1 MAGVL
6 KYLNV
11 ELNLQTDNFNANIR
25 AAQKE
30 LKELEKTVKP
40 SLILFKDLGFAATGA
55 ATAIV
60 GSLVAAA
67 KSAADYGD
75 QMRDASIRTGLA
87 TQALGGIKLA
97 ADQSG
102 TSFEELQNGL
112 KRFSVNINA
121 AAQGTKQQVA
131 VFERFGVSIKDAHGQ
146 IRPFQDI
153 LGDVAE
159 KFKGMPEGVN
169 KTAAAVELFGKNG
182 ASAIEFLSL
191 GKAGLQ
197 EFQERAERLGIAV
210 GQDFAD
216 ASDKFNDSLNDIKAA
231 TQGLTVVIGN
241 ALLPAMTSL
250 AVKITDTIV
259 AFKNFLN
266 AHPALIDASIKL
278 AEVLGTGGALF
289 LGLAGLLIIIPK
301 LAFAWDA
308 LTVAMAANPIGLIA
322 VGVATAVTAL
332 VVFRNEIEGGLTLA
346 LSKMVKGIQVVLDGA
361 SKLAGAAGLTGLSS
375 KLSASGNAFKRTAD
389 DFADM
394 SKVFLA
400 GAPIITDN
408 TSRIDAFRTAH
419 QKVPPVLNA
428 TSDAAKKVTDA
439 FLKSLKPAD
448 DLNDDLGILLKRFN
462 EHDVVSVF
470 AKKIVD
476 SAKAQREH
484 GYEVTGSVAALEQE
498 AIAFVAASEAAE
510 TLNKAMEKAA
520 KIRALIRPITI
531 DVNDQALRD
540 SLENIPEIPLQKSPI
555 KIDLGPIN
563 TGAVVGLS
571 KVSADAQ
578 DKIANLSERIR
589 ELQAANIPAN
599 RIMAVYGDEI
609 SAAAQD
615 AKKFGLQLPENVNQL
630 NRMQDATKRSEDEAK
645 KWRDVWVQAQ
655 GKVVSS
661 FVDGISNMV
670 FHATKFSLDIIGI
683 FKSIGETIFKTVL
696 TDLSTKFTKTIS
708 DTILGQ
714 NGLGGVLSKIPGVGS
729 VLGNIGGGAASTAT
743 NAAGAVGGAGSSIG
757 SSISSV
763 LSSGGVV
770 GGLIS
775 GGISAAGSLL
785 GSMRLEGTMNA
796 VEYNTRASRIHLEV
810 IIDQLLWPMKF
821 ASENLYTINY
831 YAQYVAERMD
841 ALVDGVKALSG
852 LAAAAPAIPTV
863 ATPTTIQVQ
872 SAGLDFSPF
881 RKAVDAFKDIVDAIA
896 SIVKDFG
903 AFVTKFGDAMPSFD
917 FAPLNKAV
925 NLFSGA
931 VDGIAA
937 TIRDFGGF
945 VSALKE
951 VKMPRL
957 QIPMQPTQGDELQ
970 PVFKFSLTRPES
982 NSRLEDIAERI
993 LRLMTPNASQPI
1005 MANAVA
1011 STIQP
1016 PDFNIYNTIEINV
1029 SSNEDL
1035 SDPSVFDRKIMQPI
1049 DRGIMTG
1056 ARGYRQRWSTALSQ
1070 NAGNISTSPIAG

>member
-11 ELNLQTDNFNANIR
+11 ELNLQTDNFNSNIR

-40 SLILFKDLGFAATGA
+40 SLTLFKDLGFAATGA

-153 LGDVAE
+153 LGDVSE

-332 VVFRNEIEGGLTLA
+332 VVFRNEIEGGLTFA
-346 LSKMVKGIQVVLDGA
+346 LSKIAKGIQVVLDGA

-408 TSRIDAFRTAH
+408 TSRIEAFRSAH

-448 DLNDDLGILLKRFN
+448 DLNDDLGILLKRFS

-510 TLNKAMEKAA
+510 TLNKAIEKAA
-520 KIRALIRPITI
+520 KMRALIRPVTI

-571 KVSADAQ
+571 KASADAQ

-615 AKKFGLQLPENVNQL
+615 AKKFGLQLPENVYQL

-661 FVDGISNMV
+661 FVDSVSNMV
-670 FHATKFSLDIIGI
+670 FHAKKFSLDIIGI

-729 VLGNIGGGAASTAT
+729 VLGKIGGGAASTAT
-743 NAAGAVGGAGSSIG
+743 SAASSAGGVG
-757 SSISSV
+757 SSISSI

-775 GGISAAGSLL
+775 GGLAAAGSLL
-785 GSMRLEGTMNA
+785 GSARLEGTMNA

-881 RKAVDAFKDIVDAIA
+881 RKAVDAFKDIVDAIT

-903 AFVTKFGDAMPSFD
+903 SFVTKFGDVKIP
-917 FAPLNKAV
+917 AV
-925 NLFSGA
+925 NVTMGNIAPASLDFSPFQNA
-931 VDGIAA
+931 VTA
-937 TIRDFGGF
+937 FGDF
-945 VSALKE
+945 VSRLKD
-951 VKMPRL
+951 VRTDHVQVPV
-957 QIPMQPTQGDELQ
+957 TVQGGDLQ
-970 PVFKFSLTRPES
+970 PVFKFSIPAAQSTG
-982 NSRLEDIAERI
+982 RLEDIAERI
-993 LRLMTPNASQPI
+993 LQLMTNAAEPI
-1005 MANAVA
+1005 LAMATPAP
-1011 STIQP
+1011 IQP
-1016 PDFNIYNTIEINV
+1016 PDFSIYNTIEINI

-1056 ARGYRQRWSTALSQ
+1056 ARGYRQRWSTALGQ
-1070 NAGNISTSPIAG
+1070 TAGNISTSPIAG